1 MNPMKSRRDE
11 YGWLTYPFWTWLL
24 RMSGRLYHWGL
35 TGDLW
40 FAIAARSYGEEDR
53 WHSRQEKR
61 A

>member
-1 MNPMKSRRDE
+1 MRRDE

-24 RMSGRLYHWGL
+24 RVSGRLYGWQR
-35 TGDLW
+35 TRDVW

-53 WHSRQEKR
+53 WRNR